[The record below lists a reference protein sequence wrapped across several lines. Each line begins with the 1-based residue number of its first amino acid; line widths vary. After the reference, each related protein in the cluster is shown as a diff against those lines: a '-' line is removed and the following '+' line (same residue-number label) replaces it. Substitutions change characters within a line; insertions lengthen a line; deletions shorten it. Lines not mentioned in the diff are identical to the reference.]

1 MNYKHYVFT
10 RFNYSSNYTHL
21 NKRLDIFSK
30 ITFPS
35 FLNQT
40 NKNFTWLISVNPI
53 HKDLFNSFL
62 DRGIDIQIVEEIDNS
77 DTPSLPTSFLNF
89 LNKEPQVDYLITSR
103 IDNDDAIH
111 KDYIQTIYKSFSQ
124 NQSTRIID
132 GNGYRL
138 LKNNEQY
145 YFNLYHS
152 KFISP
157 FSTLIY
163 ENPQYPIDFSSTIFA
178 DMHVHLHHKFSE
190 IEFIPNR
197 NWIQYIHDS
206 NVSNEG
212 GGHEKTSINFKD
224 FNLAI

>member
-1 MNYKHYVFT
+1 MNYKHYIFT
-10 RFNYSSNYTHL
+10 RFNYPSDYGYL
-21 NKRLDIFSK
+21 NKRLDIFNK

-62 DRGIDIQIVEEIDNS
+62 DRGINIQIIEEVE
-77 DTPSLPTSFLNF
+77 PSPFLSF
-89 LNKEPQVDYLITSR
+89 LNKESQVNYLITSR

-111 KDYIQTIYKSFSQ
+111 KDYIQTIHESFSQ
-124 NQSTRIID
+124 DQSTRIID

-138 LKNNEQY
+138 LENNEQY
-145 YFNLYHS
+145 YFNCYHP

-163 ENPQYPIDFSSTIFA
+163 KDPQYPIDSSSTIFA
-178 DMHVHLHHKFSE
+178 SMHTQLHHKFSK

-206 NVSNEG
+206 NISNKG
-212 GGHEKTSINFKD
+212 RGHEKTSINFKD
-224 FNLAI
+224 FNLAV